1 MDIFC
6 YVVSQYQLTWFGE
19 PAFDRTRSKICRTA
33 TNFFMKTKKSENHL
47 WEYLNNERLML
58 AISITVV
65 LIANIHVLSSF
76 FWRDDFL
83 HFYQIANWN
92 PLEFIFFPYGG
103 HVFIFKHTIF
113 YSMFKLFG
121 VNSVV
126 YFTTVLLTHLGC
138 AYLLFKIIHL
148 LTGKPSLAAAGTMIW
163 GICPVNYGTMNIY
176 CTYGQVLVGFF
187 FLLFLYDLLRIE
199 KRNLFFSLG
208 IAVRWSIYLILM
220 ATSFGTGLAIG
231 CLVPLII
238 VIILWKTDKKWEM
251 AAAMLP
257 VIAVILVLFIF
268 KDSIYHY
275 FSGEVYHSTF
285 FAPGVAL
292 RYCEVILEM
301 FFRMCAFGIY
311 TMAAFPVFIM
321 TYSPSWT
328 PPYPMLA
335 FFISIFVVI
344 LFLVAFFH
352 SRNHKRHYLVLS
364 IMFLGLIGLT
374 AYGRTL
380 AYQAFGISVSSASM
394 TFRYY
399 YVLFI
404 PIVLILS
411 LMVKELLDSYPK
423 ISTVVVAFIFISIA
437 TSIYPSMNLAKVI
450 DPMQH
455 YYAPKERKLYYE
467 TIADIKKT
475 IRSYPAGNSV
485 FINNKMNDQ
494 ISIFL
499 PSDTDFPGKAAIFA
513 IRYPNNTVE
522 GRRVYF
528 VENDCRVA
536 QENLGKKNW
545 RISSLMVSG
554 CDLKNKKTE

>member
-1 MDIFC
+1 
-6 YVVSQYQLTWFGE
+6 
-19 PAFDRTRSKICRTA
+19 
-33 TNFFMKTKKSENHL
+33 MKTKKSENHL

-58 AISITVV
+58 VISITVV

-103 HVFIFKHTIF
+103 HVFIVKHTIF

-126 YFTTVLLTHLGC
+126 YFATVLFTHLGC

-176 CTYGQVLVGFF
+176 CTYGQVLVGFI
-187 FLLFLYDLLRIE
+187 FLLFLYDLLRAE
-199 KRNLFFSLG
+199 KGILLFSLG
-208 IAVRWSIYLILM
+208 IAVRWSIYLFLM
-220 ATSFGTGLAIG
+220 ATSFGSGLAIA
-231 CLVPLII
+231 CLSPIMII
-238 VIILWKTDKKWEM
+238 IILWKTDKKWEM
-251 AAAMLP
+251 AASMLP
-257 VIAVILVLFIF
+257 VIAIILVLFIF

-275 FSGEVYHSTF
+275 FSGEVYHSTP

-292 RYCEVILEM
+292 NHFEVILEM

-311 TMAAFPVFIM
+311 TIAAFPIFIM
-321 TYSPSWT
+321 TYTPSWS

-335 FFISIFVVI
+335 FFTSLVVAI
-344 LFLVAFFH
+344 LFVVAFFH
-352 SRNHKRHYLVLS
+352 SRDNKRHYFVLS
-364 IMFLGLIGLT
+364 MIFFGLIGLT
-374 AYGRTL
+374 AYAR
-380 AYQAFGISVSSASM
+380 AAIYQAFGIPVGSASM

-399 YVLFI
+399 YVVLI
-404 PIVLILS
+404 SIVLILT
-411 LMVKELLDSYPK
+411 LMLKELTDSYPQISK
-423 ISTVVVAFIFISIA
+423 IVVALIFIAI
-437 TSIYPSMNLAKVI
+437 TISIYPSMNLIKVI

-455 YYAPKERKLYYE
+455 YSASKERKLYYE
-467 TIADIKKT
+467 TIADIQNT
-475 IRSYPAGNSV
+475 IRTFPAGTSV
-485 FINNKMNDQ
+485 FIDNKMNDQ

-513 IRYPNNTVE
+513 IRYQDNTVE

-536 QENLGKKNW
+536 QANLAKKNW